1 MLLEDAA
8 KMNLLYDF
16 YGGLL
21 KKKQQEIFRMYYAED
36 LSLAEIA
43 DGRGVSRQAVHDAL
57 KKSVTAL
64 EDCEKELGLVAKH
77 ALAEKTMARVGA
89 AMDRL
94 SEERASDGE
103 LIGRLRNIRAMIGS
117 LEV

>member
-8 KMNLLYDF
+8 RMNLLYDF
-16 YGGLL
+16 YGGML
-21 KKKQQEIFRMYYAED
+21 KEKQREIFRMYYAED

-43 DGRGVSRQAVHDAL
+43 AGKGVSRQAVHEAL
-57 KKSVTAL
+57 KKSVVAL
-64 EDCEKELGLVAKH
+64 EDCEKKLGLMAKH

-94 SEERASDGE
+94 SKERASDEE
-103 LIGRLRNIRAMIGS
+103 LTGRLRNIRAMIGS